1 MKKLII
7 FTLMLIMVPINV
19 LGIEY
24 SSQNVY
30 FYNLDRDHVI
40 YEDNSHEEIS
50 IASMTKMMTAWVAIE
65 HIPNLDAEVTLT
77 NKDFKGLIEA
87 NASVAGFYVGEVVT
101 YRDLLYGLLLPS
113 GADAAL
119 ALSNNIAGSEENFVK
134 MMNDKAKALGLE
146 NTHFANTTGLDQDGH
161 YSSVYDVAV
170 ILQNALKNDNF
181 KEIFT
186 TKSYITSN
194 KKHKFESTLLKSS
207 KQYDLDTDYILGSKS
222 GYTYDAGLCLASIAE
237 HDGDLY
243 ILVTARA
250 DYRTAYP
257 YHITDS
263 NMIYQYYFDNYS
275 YQVLQ
280 TKDDVIVTLKD
291 VNDTEFVYKADETVE
306 LYLPNDVQINKEYK
320 GEELLTPEMSKGDV
334 VGKYD
339 IYADD
344 ELVYSQNI
352 SLEEKILDYDQ
363 IIFII
368 TSISIMILVLII
380 AIFVVIFKRRKK
392 KRKRSRK

>member
-7 FTLMLIMVPINV
+7 FILMLIMVPINV

-30 FYNLDRDHVI
+30 FYNLDRDYII

-134 MMNDKAKALGLE
+134 MMNDKAKELGLE

-250 DYRTAYP
+250 DYRTGYP

-344 ELVYSQNI
+344 ELVYSKNI
-352 SLEEKILDYDQ
+352 YLEEKILDYDQ

>member
-30 FYNLDRDHVI
+30 FYNLDRDHII

-134 MMNDKAKALGLE
+134 MMNDKAKELGLE

-250 DYRTAYP
+250 DYRTGYP

-352 SLEEKILDYDQ
+352 YLEEKILDYDQ

>member
-7 FTLMLIMVPINV
+7 FILMLIMVPINV

-30 FYNLDRDHVI
+30 FYNLDRDHII
-40 YEDNSHEEIS
+40 YEDNSHEEIP

-134 MMNDKAKALGLE
+134 MMNDKAKELGLE

-250 DYRTAYP
+250 DYRTGYP

-352 SLEEKILDYDQ
+352 YLEEKILDYDQ